1 MTTSGGLAQEAHETD
16 PDLVASGLARSALV
30 ASPTD
35 ETLLTIGEL
44 AEHTGL
50 STQLLRTWENR
61 FGFPEPVRLSSG
73 HRRYTGADVRLVR
86 RVLEE
91 RDRGMKLEQAIVAA
105 QRAEQTSETGSVYA
119 AMSLRHPELPSYT
132 LSKGTLLA
140 LSWAI
145 EDEAVAQASRGILL
159 GTFQRGRYFGQSRKR
174 WEEFARTSRAA
185 LAMADFPAHDDESR
199 PAKVAIPLDSP
210 LLREWIVV
218 HDAPSMA
225 VALVAWERPGQDDVP
240 ERERLFEAL
249 WTVEGRIVRD
259 CALILAETA
268 AGLGSEEGHRALT
281 ALEESRTPPAT
292 SMRTANAI
300 FNRMV
305 AYADGTQPRRK

>member
-1 MTTSGGLAQEAHETD
+1 MTTLTSKKQAAEPVAPVLA
-16 PDLVASGLARSALV
+16 ASADMTTPR
-30 ASPTD
+30 D

-61 FGFPEPVRLSSG
+61 FGFPVPVRLSSG

-86 RVLEE
+86 RVVEE
-91 RDRGMKLEQAIVAA
+91 RGRGMRLELAIAAA
-105 QRAEQTSETGSVYA
+105 QRAEQASETGSVYA
-119 AMSLRHPELPSYT
+119 TMSSRHPELPSYT
-132 LSKGTLLA
+132 LRKGTLLA

-145 EDEAVAQASRGILL
+145 EDEAVAQASRGVLL
-159 GTFQRGRYFGQSRKR
+159 GTFQQGRYFGQSQQR
-174 WEEFARTSRAA
+174 WEEFARTSRAS
-185 LAMADFPAHDDESR
+185 LAMADFPAHDDVSR
-199 PAKVAIPLDSP
+199 PAQVAIPGDSP

-225 VALVAWERPGQDDVP
+225 VAMVAWERPGQAEVP
-240 ERERLFEAL
+240 DRDRLFEAL

-259 CALILAETA
+259 CALILAEIA
-268 AGLGSEEGHRALT
+268 AGLGSEEGARALA

-292 SMRTANAI
+292 SMRSANAI

-305 AYADGTQPRRK
+305 AYADGTQPRT

>member
-1 MTTSGGLAQEAHETD
+1 MDTTTALPQEERAIS
-16 PDLVASGLARSALV
+16 SGLAASAPV
-30 ASPTD
+30 GSPTD

-91 RDRGMKLEQAIVAA
+91 RDRGVRLELAITSA
-105 QRAEQTSETGSVYA
+105 QRAEQALETGSVYA
-119 AMSLRHPELPSYT
+119 AMCSRHPELPSYT
-132 LSKGTLLA
+132 LRKGTLLA

-159 GTFQRGRYFGQSRKR
+159 GTFQRGRYFGQSQAR
-174 WEEFARTSRAA
+174 WEEFARTSRAS
-185 LAMADFPAHDDESR
+185 LAMADFPAHDESSR
-199 PAKVAIPLDSP
+199 PARVAIPADSP

-225 VALVAWERPGQDDVP
+225 VALVAWERPGQADVAD
-240 ERERLFEAL
+240 RERLFEAL
-249 WTVEGRIVRD
+249 WTVEGRLVRD
-259 CALILAETA
+259 CALILAQTA
-268 AGLGSEEGHRALT
+268 AGLGSEEGTRALA

-292 SMRTANAI
+292 SQRSANAI

-305 AYADGTQPRRK
+305 AYADGTRPRT

>member
-1 MTTSGGLAQEAHETD
+1 MNTLTAPTQG
-16 PDLVASGLARSALV
+16 ARGAASALA
-30 ASPTD
+30 ASADVGNPTD
-35 ETLLTIGEL
+35 QTLLTIGEL

-91 RDRGMKLEQAIVAA
+91 RDRGMRLEQAILAA
-105 QRAEQTSETGSVYA
+105 QRAEQTSQTGSVYA
-119 AMSLRHPELPSYT
+119 AMSSRHPELPSYT

-145 EDEAVAQASRGILL
+145 EDEAVAQASRGVLL
-159 GTFQRGRYFGQSRKR
+159 GTFQRGRYFGQSRQR
-174 WEEFARTSRAA
+174 WEEFARTSRAS
-185 LAMADFPAHDDESR
+185 LAMADFPAHDDATR
-199 PAKVAIPLDSP
+199 PARVAIPADSP

-225 VALVAWERPGQDDVP
+225 VALVAWERPGQAEVP
-240 ERERLFEAL
+240 DRDRLFEAL
-249 WTVEGRIVRD
+249 WTVEGRIMRD
-259 CALILAETA
+259 CALLLAQTA
-268 AGLGSEEGHRALT
+268 TDLGSEEGDRALA

-292 SMRTANAI
+292 SLRSANAI

-305 AYADGTQPRRK
+305 AYADGRTLRAERA